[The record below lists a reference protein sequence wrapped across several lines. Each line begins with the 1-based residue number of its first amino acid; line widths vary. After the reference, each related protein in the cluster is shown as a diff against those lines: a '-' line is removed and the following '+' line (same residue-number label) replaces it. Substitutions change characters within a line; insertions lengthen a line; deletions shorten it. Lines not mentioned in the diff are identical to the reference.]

1 MSRHIVLLAAALA
14 LTAPAVARAQSTSAA
29 DSAAQARERKEQER
43 ERQQELRDQERE
55 RQQEARD
62 RERERQQELR
72 EQARERAQERAERER
87 EKMQERR
94 EREREVASAL
104 DTTVAFDA
112 RGAVSISCPGAD
124 VKLTGTER
132 KQIVLHAR
140 TERGPIRFTSNGSTA
155 RIEPANGRGCSDA
168 NFEVSVPAGVR
179 LTAGTW
185 SGSLI
190 VRGVHGEIEAHAQSG
205 DIEVYD
211 AGDRLEVETLSGDA
225 TVKGV
230 RGDVSIH
237 TLSGDVTLDHA
248 ASAVEV
254 ETVSGDID
262 LDAIAS
268 RQIRTNSTSGD
279 LTFAG
284 TIVDG
289 GRYEFQTHS
298 GGIRLELP
306 ANVGAQLSLSTFSGE
321 IDTAFPITLVQ
332 GEHGIGSAQ
341 AKKMNFSLGKGTARI
356 IAETFS
362 GDVTL
367 SSTARPK

>member
-1 MSRHIVLLAAALA
+1 MSRHIFLLAAALA
-14 LTAPAVARAQSTSAA
+14 LTAPAVARAQSTSTEDRA
-29 DSAAQARERKEQER
+29 EQER
-43 ERQQELRDQERE
+43 ERKQEERDRERE
-55 RQQEARD
+55 RQQALRD

-72 EQARERAQERAERER
+72 EQERERAQERAERER
-87 EKMQERR
+87 EKMEERR
-94 EREREVASAL
+94 EREREAASAL
-104 DTTVAFDA
+104 DTTVTFDA
-112 RGAVSISCPGAD
+112 RGSVNISCPGGD
-124 VKLTGTER
+124 VKVTGTDR
-132 KQIVLHAR
+132 NQIVVHAR
-140 TERGPIRFTSNGSTA
+140 TERGAIRFTSNGSTA
-155 RIEPANGRGCSDA
+155 RIEPANGRGCNDA

-190 VRGVHGEIEAHAQSG
+190 VRGVAGEIEAHAQSG
-205 DIEVYD
+205 DVEIHY
-211 AGDRLEVETLSGDA
+211 AGDRLDVETLSGDV
-225 TVKGV
+225 TVQGV
-230 RGDVSIH
+230 RGDATIH
-237 TLSGDVTLDHA
+237 TLSGDVTLNRA
-248 ASAVEV
+248 ASTVEV

-262 LDAIAS
+262 LGGIAS

-306 ANVGAQLSLSTFSGE
+306 VNVGAQLSLSTFSGE
-321 IDTAFPITLVQ
+321 IDSAFPITLIA
-332 GEHGIGSAQ
+332 GEHGIGAAQ
-341 AKKMNFSLGKGTARI
+341 AKKMNFTLGKGTARI

>member
-14 LTAPAVARAQSTSAA
+14 LTAPAVARAQSTAA
-29 DSAAQARERKEQER
+29 DSAEQARERRQEQ
-43 ERQQELRDQERE
+43 
-55 RQQEARD
+55 RD

-72 EQARERAQERAERER
+72 DRARERQQELREQERERAQERAERER
-87 EKMQERR
+87 EKMEERR
-94 EREREVASAL
+94 EREREAASAL

-112 RGAVSISCPGAD
+112 RGSVNIACPGGD
-124 VKLTGTER
+124 VKVTGTDR
-132 KQIVLHAR
+132 NQIVVHAR

-155 RIEPANGRGCSDA
+155 RIEPANGRGCNDA
-168 NFEVSVPAGVR
+168 NFEVSVPAGVH

-205 DIEVYD
+205 DIEIYD
-211 AGDRLEVETLSGDA
+211 AGDRLEVETLSGDV
-225 TVKGV
+225 TVKAV
-230 RGDVSIH
+230 RGDASIH

-248 ASAVEV
+248 ASTLEV

-262 LDAIAS
+262 LGAMAS

-279 LTFAG
+279 LTFSG

-298 GGIRLELP
+298 GEIRLELP

-321 IDTAFPITLVQ
+321 IDTAFPITLIQ
-332 GEHGIGSAQ
+332 GEHGIGSSQ